1 MKLKLWVMMI
11 AVGALAMMAGISA
24 NPVEAAIAPHGE
36 NSSTVCDTYVCVGV
50 STTVTNRIEVA
61 RVKYHKM
68 VAISARY
75 DLTPARQGHPCTEEE
90 CWTSRK
96 QKESIKRVGRRW
108 VRPTHL
114 DWVCQGSET
123 EIGVYVTYDTGRIK
137 TLPEIKDRTRFES
150 WRDSSKFPV
159 TCP

>member
-1 MKLKLWVMMI
+1 MKLKLLIMMVAI
-11 AVGALAMMAGISA
+11 GVFVLVGGLADTSTM
-24 NPVEAAIAPHGE
+24 EAALVAEGKK
-36 NSSTVCDTYVCVGV
+36 CDDYVCVG
-50 STTVTNRIEVA
+50 SSSTVTNRIEVE

-75 DLTPARQGHPCTEEE
+75 DLTPGRQGHPCNAEA
-90 CWTSRK
+90 CWTSSR

-114 DWVCQGSET
+114 DWVCQGNET

-137 TLPEIKDRTRFES
+137 TLPKVKDRNVHES
-150 WRDSSKFPV
+150 WRDSNKFPV